1 MWSGHHEQ
9 AQPAA
14 SGGAGTW
21 DTTAELNLN
30 FAWAKLLLVAYSAA
44 NLSQLSRSSLDLSS
58 ACERPLY
65 LIYICDEFFISQ
77 HASKMDNSG
86 FIFLTCLIQT
96 CKQACK
102 TMCKSCLM
110 HSCPWEIHSRLFF
123 FFKIGFGNFWAA
135 TSVIK
140 INCYAK
146 WLFSEKS
153 ADQSSARIKDVSSV
167 RWYKSIVKRLAV
179 LIVLPLSFFLFPFLK
194 NNINK

>member
-1 MWSGHHEQ
+1 MNLVCRRSEHRMCKYKKCTNKKWERMWSGHHEQ

-14 SGGAGTW
+14 SGGAGTR

-30 FAWAKLLLVAYSAA
+30 FAWVKLLLVAYSAA

-65 LIYICDEFFISQ
+65 LIYICDKFFISQ
-77 HASKMDNSG
+77 HASKMDNSA

-123 FFKIGFGNFWAA
+123 FFFKLDLE
-135 TSVIK
+135 TSEQPRV
-140 INCYAK
+140 
-146 WLFSEKS
+146 WS
-153 ADQSSARIKDVSSV
+153 
-167 RWYKSIVKRLAV
+167 RLTAMQNDCFQRRV
-179 LIVLPLSFFLFPFLK
+179 LTK
-194 NNINK
+194 AQQE